1 MAESARNFS
10 VIRAKTTLPE
20 ASEVKD
26 PYGST
31 PLPDAVTFP
40 EEFLQT
46 LPCIVYQSAA
56 SGQLTFISENVTD
69 LLGFDSKELVGG
81 TTLWEER
88 IFPQDL
94 DLFRQILK
102 DLDQVRSVTVIHR
115 LLNRWGLPVW
125 VNHGLQKVSTDQ
137 GYIFRGCLLG
147 VGEELKVRE
156 LGQSAVERFVHKL
169 GNHFTLLHVVLGSL
183 RRVLPASRE
192 TDVLHETVDRAI
204 QLTRSFSEYNQR
216 PSCWLESVEMIQV
229 LEEALMRV
237 KPAFMD
243 KQVLLQERLDASLET
258 VSVSGDPFLLEL
270 AIGHVLQNALEA
282 MPKGGKVNLE
292 AWAESS
298 HGARSVVRVRVRD
311 TGTGIEEENL
321 RQVWTPFFTTKEG
334 HEGLGLTMA
343 HRFIEMHCGLLYLT
357 SQLGK
362 GTEVDLSLP
371 AGSKGPAL
379 VYL

>member
-1 MAESARNFS
+1 MADSARSFS
-10 VIRAKTTLPE
+10 VIRPKATTL
-20 ASEVKD
+20 AQAVEVKES
-26 PYGST
+26 YKSA
-31 PLPDAVTFP
+31 PLPDAVAFP
-40 EEFLQT
+40 EEFLRT
-46 LPCIVYQSAA
+46 LPCVVYQSAT
-56 SGQLTFISENVTD
+56 SGQLTFISENVTE
-69 LLGFDSKELVGG
+69 LLGFDPKELLGG

-88 IFPQDL
+88 VFPQDL
-94 DLFRQILK
+94 DLLRQVLK

-137 GYIFRGCLLG
+137 GHIFRGCLLA

-156 LGQSAVERFVHKL
+156 LGETAVERFVHKL

-229 LEEALMRV
+229 LEEAGMRV
-237 KPAFMD
+237 KPAFME
-243 KQVLLQERLDASLET
+243 KQVLLQERFDASLDT
-258 VSVSGDPFLLEL
+258 VAVSGDPFLLEL
-270 AIGHVLQNALEA
+270 AIGHILQNALEA
-282 MPKGGKVNLE
+282 TPQGGKVGLE
-292 AWAESS
+292 AWADSS
-298 HGARSVVRVRVRD
+298 HGARTVVRIRVHD
-311 TGTGIEEENL
+311 IGAGIEEENL
-321 RQVWTPFFTTKEG
+321 CQVWTPFFSTKEG

-343 HRFIEMHCGLLYLT
+343 HRFIEMHCGVLSLT

-371 AGSKGPAL
+371 AGSKARL
-379 VYL
+379 